1 MESLQQTHGLA
12 DYDTPILMKIVKP
25 FDLLDQVATYFLSG
39 QYKRN
44 HFEFSTFDK
53 MRVKGGQNTI
63 RYLNMI
69 SIICLHQISVY
80 GDFELK
86 TSCLLFCYLIFS

>member
-1 MESLQQTHGLA
+1 MV
-12 DYDTPILMKIVKP
+12 DDDTPILMKIVKP
-25 FDLLDQVATYFLSG
+25 FDLLDQVATNFFSG

-80 GDFELK
+80 GDFDIK